1 MRDKTIF
8 IADGHHRYEAALRFK
23 NELKM
28 KNTKFSEEEAYN
40 HIMMYLTPIE
50 EKGLVILPIHRVLHN
65 LVYFDAARFEK
76 ELARFFEVKEY
87 KATKK
92 TAERIRKKLLRD
104 LAKAGLEKHAYGIYL
119 GHYRYFLLTLKD
131 EKVVEEMVE
140 EEKPKAWKKLDV
152 TVLHYAV
159 FDRILGIAKETED
172 KVTYVKDEEDAV
184 RFVDEKGHQVAF
196 FLNPT
201 KIEEIIAIASKLE
214 KMPHKSTYFYPK
226 LLSGLVLNKI
236 VHGDKIKL

>member
-1 MRDKTIF
+1 MSGEVDKIT
-8 IADGHHRYEAALRFK
+8 
-23 NELKM
+23 
-28 KNTKFSEEEAYN
+28 
-40 HIMMYLTPIE
+40 
-50 EKGLVILPIHRVLHN
+50 
-65 LVYFDAARFEK
+65 K
-76 ELARFFEVKEY
+76 ELSN
-87 KATKK
+87 
-92 TAERIRKKLLRD
+92 AEKR
-104 LAKAGLEKHAYGIYL
+104 
-119 GHYRYFLLTLKD
+119 FLLTLKD